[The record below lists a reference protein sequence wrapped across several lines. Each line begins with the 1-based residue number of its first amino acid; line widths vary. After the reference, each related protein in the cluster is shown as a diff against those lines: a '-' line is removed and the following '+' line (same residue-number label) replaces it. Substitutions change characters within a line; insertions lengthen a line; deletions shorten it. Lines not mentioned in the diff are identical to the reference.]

1 MSSPEKD
8 FPASEMSSDPTGFNT
23 APSHYAQQE
32 RETIDRIHDI
42 MTDQEFK
49 MFCLGQ
55 VVKYADRLPHKGASG
70 EDLAKANWYGQMA
83 LHMEDR
89 APDPRWQREGFK
101 PYQRQPAPPMQEM
114 PFSMDQEPT
123 VMPGFTAPVDQDI
136 VRSTSD
142 QQVLAAPLGS
152 YDRLEL
158 EPWPPL
164 SREQV
169 VELHCALCDWSR
181 AFKPALTP
189 AECLGRMQTQ
199 LSADES
205 LLALLQRLGIGTP
218 APTKR
223 WSEDQ
228 LQQAVEEVQEP
239 MMVSARLVDHEG
251 NPVDPRR
258 VERNTVVRV
267 AITADHCPG
276 WEQKP

>member
-8 FPASEMSSDPTGFNT
+8 LPYSKNMHPLEGIPAG
-23 APSHYAQQE
+23 
-32 RETIDRIHDI
+32 
-42 MTDQEFK
+42 
-49 MFCLGQ
+49 
-55 VVKYADRLPHKGASG
+55 
-70 EDLAKANWYGQMA
+70 
-83 LHMEDR
+83 
-89 APDPRWQREGFK
+89 
-101 PYQRQPAPPMQEM
+101 
-114 PFSMDQEPT
+114 QEPT

-136 VRSTSD
+136 VRSTAD

-158 EPWPPL
+158 EPWPSL

-218 APTKR
+218 PKTKR

-228 LQQAVEEVQEP
+228 LQQAVEEVQTFQDAQ
-239 MMVSARLVDHEG
+239 SAADGLMARVGL
-251 NPVDPRR
+251 PRH
-258 VERNTVVRV
+258 VLSPGPSSATEI
-267 AITADHCPG
+267 AITSAMEASLATPKARRQEGAWEEPARKNCWTCKHKREQTLHCNLLLGVGEMAHQNVAAWRTQMLATTNGRLTDNCPG

>member
-123 VMPGFTAPVDQDI
+123 VMPGFT
-136 VRSTSD
+136 TSATD
-142 QQVLAAPLGS
+142 
-152 YDRLEL
+152 
-158 EPWPPL
+158 PWPPL

-169 VELHCALCDWSR
+169 VELHEALVRFMRTCTEREDFNWAARVLSV
-181 AFKPALTP
+181 AL
-189 AECLGRMQTQ
+189 RQ
-199 LSADES
+199 
-205 LLALLQRLGIGTP
+205 LGIGTP
-218 APTKR
+218 PTTRR
-223 WSEDQ
+223 WTEDQ

-239 MMVSARLVDHEG
+239 MMVSARLMDHEG

>member
-8 FPASEMSSDPTGFNT
+8 FPESEMSSDPTGFNT

-123 VMPGFTAPVDQDI
+123 VMPGFTA
-136 VRSTSD
+136 
-142 QQVLAAPLGS
+142 LAT
-152 YDRLEL
+152 D
-158 EPWPPL
+158 PWPPL

-169 VELHCALCDWSR
+169 VELHEALRDFTTDMTSARAPMSDEDQANTIWS
-181 AFKPALTP
+181 AAVELHGTL
-189 AECLGRMQTQ
+189 E
-199 LSADES
+199 
-205 LLALLQRLGIGTP
+205 RLGIGTP
-218 APTKR
+218 PTTRR
-223 WSEDQ
+223 WTEDQ